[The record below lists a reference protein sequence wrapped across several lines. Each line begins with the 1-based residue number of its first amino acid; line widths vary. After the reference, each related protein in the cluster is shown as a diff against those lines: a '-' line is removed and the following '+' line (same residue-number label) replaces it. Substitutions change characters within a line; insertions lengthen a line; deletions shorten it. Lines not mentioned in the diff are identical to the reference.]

1 MTYHLDFLDER
12 MIRMIDNW
20 KQLAKEVKDLRR
32 NADIESLKPKRKK
45 EVFNDDLP
53 F

>member
-1 MTYHLDFLDER
+1 MTYRFDLLDER

-20 KQLAKEVKDLRR
+20 KHLASEVKDLRHD
-32 NADIESLKPKRKK
+32 ADIESVKPKRKK